1 MKSAEDGIL
10 IAGAREHN
18 LQNVTVHLP
27 RNALCVITGLSGSG
41 ISSLGFD
48 TLFAVGQRRYV
59 ESSSAYAR
67 QFLDQMQKPDVD
79 RIDGLSPA
87 IAIEQRTAGSNPR
100 SIVAT
105 TTEIHDYLRL
115 LYAAIGKPHCP
126 QCGRSVEPQSA
137 AQITDQILKFPSQS
151 RLVLLAPAISGKKGQ
166 HEAVFESIRKKG
178 FLRVRL
184 DGAMVELDEL
194 PKLDKR
200 KAHSIDIVVDR
211 LTLDGAIRSRLA
223 DSVELALREGEGRLL
238 ALHPDGK
245 GNEVETLFSEKNA
258 CAICGLSFEK
268 LTARHFSFNSPYGA
282 CSACAGL
289 GSRMEFDEN
298 LVVPD
303 PALSIEDG
311 AIPPWRRGGRR
322 LILYYKSLLRA
333 VARHYEFSL
342 DTPFG
347 ELPERI
353 RDILLH
359 GSGDEPV
366 NIGYWRG
373 GARRQYAKPF
383 EGILPNLARRYAETD
398 SQFTQERLRS
408 YMTRKPC
415 KDCGG
420 SRLKPVSL
428 ACTVNGLGIH
438 QVTALSAGD
447 AAQFFGTLPL
457 TAIER
462 QMVALV
468 IKEIRERLGFLVDVG
483 LNYLTLDRESGTLS
497 GGEAQRIRLATQIG
511 SRLVGVLYVLD
522 EPSIG
527 LHHRDNARLIRTLQ
541 GLRDLGNTVVVVE
554 HDEETIRA
562 ADYVVDLGP
571 GAGRH
576 GGRVMFAGTVPE
588 LLQSPDS
595 VTARYLRGEEKIEI
609 PKRRKSARGPCLK
622 ILGAAENNLKNIDVT
637 LPLGLLI
644 CVTGVSGSGKST
656 LVDDILQRALARQL
670 MGARETPGRHRALEG
685 VEHIDKVI
693 VIDQSPIGRT
703 PRSNPA
709 TYTGAFT
716 FIRDLF
722 TGLPEAK
729 VRGYGPGRFSFNV
742 KGGRCETCKGDGVI
756 RLEMHFL
763 PDVYVPCEACR
774 GLRYNPETLAIHYKG
789 HSIAEVLN
797 RTVDEGLELFRNI
810 PRLARKL
817 LTLSEVG
824 LGYVQLGQAAT
835 TLSGGEAQ
843 RVKLATELS
852 RQATGRTLYVLD
864 EPTTGLHFA
873 DVAHLMR
880 VLERLRESGNT
891 VLVIEHNL
899 DVIKRADYIIDLG
912 PEGGAAGGYLVA
924 AGTPEEVADTPAS
937 FTGRALKPILERR

>member
-27 RNALCVITGLSGSG
+27 RNSLCVITGLSGSG
-41 ISSLGFD
+41 KSSLAFD
-48 TLFAVGQRRYV
+48 TLFAEGQRRYV
-59 ESSSAYAR
+59 ESFSAYAR

-166 HEAVFESIRKKG
+166 HEAVFEAIRKKG

-184 DGAMVELDEL
+184 DGVMVELDEL
-194 PKLDKR
+194 PRLDKR
-200 KAHSIDIVVDR
+200 KAHSVDIVVDR
-211 LTLDGAIRSRLA
+211 LTLDGEIRSRLA

-238 ALHPDGK
+238 ALHSDGK

-258 CAICGLSFEK
+258 CAVCGLSFEK
-268 LTARHFSFNSPYGA
+268 LTARHFSFNNPYGA

-303 PALSIEDG
+303 PSLSIEEG
-311 AIPPWRRGGRR
+311 AIPAWRRGGRR

-333 VARHYEFSL
+333 LARHYEFSL
-342 DTPFG
+342 DTPFK

-383 EGILPNLARRYAETD
+383 EGILPNLARRYEETD

-415 KDCGG
+415 KACGG

-447 AAQFFGTLPL
+447 AAQFFSSLPL
-457 TAIER
+457 TTIER

-483 LNYLTLDRESGTLS
+483 LNYLTLDRESGTWW
-497 GGEAQRIRLATQIG
+497 G
-511 SRLVGVLYVLD
+511 SPADSVGDANRV
-522 EPSIG
+522 
-527 LHHRDNARLIRTLQ
+527 T
-541 GLRDLGNTVVVVE
+541 
-554 HDEETIRA
+554 
-562 ADYVVDLGP
+562 
-571 GAGRH
+571 AGR
-576 GGRVMFAGTVPE
+576 
-588 LLQSPDS
+588 
-595 VTARYLRGEEKIEI
+595 
-609 PKRRKSARGPCLK
+609 
-622 ILGAAENNLKNIDVT
+622 
-637 LPLGLLI
+637 GLV
-644 CVTGVSGSGKST
+644 CVG
-656 LVDDILQRALARQL
+656 
-670 MGARETPGRHRALEG
+670 
-685 VEHIDKVI
+685 
-693 VIDQSPIGRT
+693 
-703 PRSNPA
+703 
-709 TYTGAFT
+709 
-716 FIRDLF
+716 
-722 TGLPEAK
+722 
-729 VRGYGPGRFSFNV
+729 
-742 KGGRCETCKGDGVI
+742 
-756 RLEMHFL
+756 
-763 PDVYVPCEACR
+763 
-774 GLRYNPETLAIHYKG
+774 
-789 HSIAEVLN
+789 
-797 RTVDEGLELFRNI
+797 
-810 PRLARKL
+810 
-817 LTLSEVG
+817 
-824 LGYVQLGQAAT
+824 
-835 TLSGGEAQ
+835 
-843 RVKLATELS
+843 
-852 RQATGRTLYVLD
+852 
-864 EPTTGLHFA
+864 
-873 DVAHLMR
+873 
-880 VLERLRESGNT
+880 
-891 VLVIEHNL
+891 
-899 DVIKRADYIIDLG
+899 
-912 PEGGAAGGYLVA
+912 
-924 AGTPEEVADTPAS
+924 
-937 FTGRALKPILERR
+937 